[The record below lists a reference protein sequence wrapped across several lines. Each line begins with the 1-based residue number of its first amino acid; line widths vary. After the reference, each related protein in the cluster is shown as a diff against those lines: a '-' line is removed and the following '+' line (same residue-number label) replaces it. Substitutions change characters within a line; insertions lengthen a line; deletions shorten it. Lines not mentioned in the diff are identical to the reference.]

1 MIKYYEVA
9 QSLVAAHPFIT
20 AAVLSIL
27 AIGLMWW
34 AVDQKG
40 E

>member
-9 QSLVAAHPFIT
+9 QSLVSAHPFMT
-20 AAVLSIL
+20 AGVLSVL
-27 AIGLMWW
+27 AIGVMWY

>member
-1 MIKYYEVA
+1 MIKYYEVVE
-9 QSLVAAHPFIT
+9 SLIAAHPFMT
-20 AAVLSIL
+20 AGVLSVL

-34 AVDQKG
+34 VADQKG